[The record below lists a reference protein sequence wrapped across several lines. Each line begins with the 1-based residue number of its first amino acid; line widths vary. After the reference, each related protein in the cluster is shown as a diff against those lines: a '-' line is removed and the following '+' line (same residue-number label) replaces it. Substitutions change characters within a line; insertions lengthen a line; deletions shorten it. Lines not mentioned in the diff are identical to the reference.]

1 MKKNIFYLLFLLPAL
16 MLQSCLKNQ
25 EDTFDDLAT
34 HRLTEYNE
42 KAKSTL
48 LSSESGRIV

>member
-16 MLQSCLKNQ
+16 MFQSCLKNQ

-34 HRLTEYNE
+34 HRLTE
-42 KAKSTL
+42 
-48 LSSESGRIV
+48 